1 MPSGHIDQ
9 PKIEDNRD
17 GTVRV
22 QYDPRE
28 EGIHE
33 LAVKYNGEHVQGKL
47 YVLFV
52 QHMFSK
58 LIFNVVYRFAIQVPR
73 RFDCV
78 WICNRLWTGIDQWH
92 YG

>member
-33 LAVKYNGEHVQGKL
+33 LELKYNGEHVKGKL
-47 YVLFV
+47 IVARRHFV
-52 QHMFSK
+52 
-58 LIFNVVYRFAIQVPR
+58 R
-73 RFDCV
+73 
-78 WICNRLWTGIDQWH
+78 
-92 YG
+92 

>member
-1 MPSGHIDQ
+1 MPSGNVDL

-47 YVLFV
+47 
-52 QHMFSK
+52 HA
-58 LIFNVVYRFAIQVPR
+58 LIHSVNLIHNVSSRQAPHTNSMSIQSHL
-73 RFDCV
+73 D
-78 WICNRLWTGIDQWH
+78 L
-92 YG
+92 

>member
-1 MPSGHIDQ
+1 MPSGRIDQ
-9 PKIEDNRD
+9 PIIEDNRD

-47 YVLFV
+47 
-52 QHMFSK
+52 K
-58 LIFNVVYRFAIQVPR
+58 LQ
-73 RFDCV
+73 C
-78 WICNRLWTGIDQWH
+78 
-92 YG
+92 